1 MNGVLNFIEKEIN
14 ESVESKLSLIQN
26 KNSILKVGNECVKCL
41 KKGNKIVFCGNGGSA
56 ADSQH
61 LAAELIGYFSHKI
74 KRKALP
80 AIALTTNTSIL
91 TAISNDISFE
101 QVFSRQIEGLVRRGD
116 LVIAIST
123 SGKSKNIINAIN
135 TANKL
140 GAFTVLLTGKSAGK
154 ITKKVNA
161 VISVNSTNTQ
171 RIQESHI
178 LIGHILCGII
188 ELKIK

>member
-1 MNGVLNFIEKEIN
+1 
-14 ESVESKLSLIQN
+14 
-26 KNSILKVGNECVKCL
+26 
-41 KKGNKIVFCGNGGSA
+41 
-56 ADSQH
+56 
-61 LAAELIGYFSHKI
+61 
-74 KRKALP
+74 
-80 AIALTTNTSIL
+80 
-91 TAISNDISFE
+91 
-101 QVFSRQIEGLVRRGD
+101 VRRGD